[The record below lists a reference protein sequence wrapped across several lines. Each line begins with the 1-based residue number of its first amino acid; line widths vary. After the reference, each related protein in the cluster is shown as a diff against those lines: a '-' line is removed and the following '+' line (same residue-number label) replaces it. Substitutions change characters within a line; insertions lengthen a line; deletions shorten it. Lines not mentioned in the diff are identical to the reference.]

1 VMETIRRHADPLSAD
16 GATSDTVEDARHA
29 AVPDDGAPVAEGA
42 PRASTESTKK
52 RKVGEG
58 NKERSGGML
67 PVVAGDGLQSESD
80 GGAMRADGT
89 LRLLSLWGAAS
100 TARYLS
106 AQLTTG
112 KRLDVQAT
120 PPLGPWAPVWGR
132 TEGGY
137 KRLRRGVSARLSHT
151 LVLGR
156 ECDATRLGVGERTF
170 VVTLRRDRPDQA
182 AEEVYT
188 AFLIALL
195 DEPVDPA
202 WAGWLWR
209 RARAKGEARPLIV
222 WGPVLREAWECDV
235 PTTLRADISAA
246 RAGDSPYGDLP
257 IPVGVQAA

>member
-1 VMETIRRHADPLSAD
+1 MTDMMRRDTECIGADRP
-16 GATSDTVEDARHA
+16 TPDTAQDARDA
-29 AVPDDGAPVAEGA
+29 SVRDDGVPGAEGT
-42 PRASTESTKK
+42 PCEVVKK
-52 RKVGEG
+52 GTAGKGDKG
-58 NKERSGGML
+58 RSGGML
-67 PVVAGDGLQSESD
+67 PVVAVDGLQVESD
-80 GGAMRADGT
+80 GGAMRADGA

-106 AQLTTG
+106 AQLSTG

-120 PPLGPWAPVWGR
+120 PPLGSWEPLWGSK
-132 TEGGY
+132 EGGY

-156 ECDATRLGVGERTF
+156 ECDATRLGTGERSF
-170 VVTLRRDRPDQA
+170 VVTLRRDRPDQT

-209 RARAKGEARPLIV
+209 RARAKGEARPLTV

-235 PTTLRADISAA
+235 PTTLRADISVA
-246 RAGDSPYGDLP
+246 RAGDSPYGPLP
-257 IPVGVQAA
+257 VPDGARVA

>member
-1 VMETIRRHADPLSAD
+1 MTETMRRHADPIGMD
-16 GATSDTVEDARHA
+16 GPTSDTAEDERHPAVVDDA
-29 AVPDDGAPVAEGA
+29 ALGSEGTPLKA
-42 PRASTESTKK
+42 IKK
-52 RKVGEG
+52 GKTDKG

-100 TARYLS
+100 TARYLA
-106 AQLTTG
+106 AQLVTG

-120 PPLGPWAPVWGR
+120 PPLGPWEPVWGS

-156 ECDATRLGVGERTF
+156 ACDATRLGVGERTF
-170 VVTLRRDRPDQA
+170 VVTLRRDRPDQT
-182 AEEVYT
+182 AEGIYT

-209 RARAKGEARPLIV
+209 RARAKGEARPLVV

-235 PTTLRADISAA
+235 PVTLRTDISAA
-246 RAGDSPYGDLP
+246 RAGDSPYGPLP
-257 IPVGVQAA
+257 FPDSALAA

>member
-1 VMETIRRHADPLSAD
+1 MMERDTGGMVTDEATMGLTGSERDP
-16 GATSDTVEDARHA
+16 G
-29 AVPDDGAPVAEGA
+29 VPDDGTPGAAPPRETKTAKEGKA
-42 PRASTESTKK
+42 GK
-52 RKVGEG
+52 GEKG
-58 NKERSGGML
+58 RGKPML
-67 PVVAGDGLQSESD
+67 PVIAGDGLQSESD

-89 LRLLSLWGAAS
+89 LQLLSLWGAAS

-112 KRLDVQAT
+112 KRLDVQT
-120 PPLGPWAPVWGR
+120 LPPLGSWEPLWGSK
-132 TEGGY
+132 EGGY

-156 ECDATRLGVGERTF
+156 ECDATRLGAGERTF

-209 RARAKGEARPLIV
+209 RARAKGEARPLTV
-222 WGPVLREAWECDV
+222 WGPVLREAWECDA
-235 PTTLRADISAA
+235 PATLRVDISAA
-246 RAGDSPYGDLP
+246 RAGDSPYGALP
-257 IPVGVQAA
+257 IPDLEAGADAA

>member
-1 VMETIRRHADPLSAD
+1 METIRRHADPLSAE
-16 GATSDTVEDARHA
+16 GLTIDTAEDARHA
-29 AVPDDGAPVAEGA
+29 AAPDDGALVAEGTPPA
-42 PRASTESTKK
+42 QAEANK
-52 RKVGEG
+52 RGKAGKG
-58 NKERSGGML
+58 DKERSGGML

-80 GGAMRADGT
+80 GGAMGADGA

-106 AQLTTG
+106 AQLVTG

-120 PPLGPWAPVWGR
+120 PPLGPWTPLWGNK
-132 TEGGY
+132 EGGY

-156 ECDATRLGVGERTF
+156 ACDATRLGVGERTF

-182 AEEVYT
+182 AEEIYT

-195 DEPVDPA
+195 DEPVDPT
-202 WAGWLWR
+202 WAEWLWR
-209 RARAKGEARPLIV
+209 RARAKGEARPLVV

-235 PTTLRADISAA
+235 PLTLRADISAA
-246 RAGDSPYGDLP
+246 RAGDSPYGPLP
-257 IPVGVQAA
+257 FPDSALAA

>member
-1 VMETIRRHADPLSAD
+1 MTEMMERDMDCIDTD
-16 GATSDTVEDARHA
+16 GPTPDTAQDEHDAGARN
-29 AVPDDGAPVAEGA
+29 DGAPGAEGTPQA
-42 PRASTESTKK
+42 ATKNGK
-52 RKVGEG
+52 AGKGDHRTGTP
-58 NKERSGGML
+58 ML
-67 PVVAGDGLQSESD
+67 PVVAGDGLQIESD
-80 GGAMRADGT
+80 GGATRADGA

-106 AQLTTG
+106 AQLATG
-112 KRLDVQAT
+112 KRLDIQAT
-120 PPLGPWAPVWGR
+120 PPLGSWEPLWGSKD
-132 TEGGY
+132 GGY

-156 ECDATRLGVGERTF
+156 ECDATRLDAGERTF
-170 VVTLRRDRPDQA
+170 VVTLRRDRPDQT
-182 AEEVYT
+182 AETVYT

-209 RARAKGEARPLIV
+209 RARAKGEARPLTV

-246 RAGDSPYGDLP
+246 RVGNSPYGELS
-257 IPVGVQAA
+257 IPAGVRAA